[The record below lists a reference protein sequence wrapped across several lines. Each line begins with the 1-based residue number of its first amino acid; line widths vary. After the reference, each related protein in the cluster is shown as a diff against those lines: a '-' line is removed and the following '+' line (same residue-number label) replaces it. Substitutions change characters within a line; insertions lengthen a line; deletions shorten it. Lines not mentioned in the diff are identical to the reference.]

1 MGKCTFAPSEIL
13 HQGTIRFAEVRFYF
27 RATIAGVQESLAL
40 GSMYS
45 PADDSIEEYSHG
57 ALNVFKHEGEDSLVV
72 IKAIS
77 ILSVVAMIP
86 FRHEDGGNRFSL
98 TNHPAIG
105 MVNADD
111 TLDLE

>member
-1 MGKCTFAPSEIL
+1 MYDNEQVL
-13 HQGTIRFAEVRFYF
+13 HQGTVRFAEVKFYF

-45 PADDSIEEYSHG
+45 PADDSIEEFSHG
-57 ALNVFKHEGEDSLVV
+57 ALNVFKYEGEDSLVI
-72 IKAIS
+72 IKATS
-77 ILSVVAMIP
+77 ILSVVAMVP

-98 TNHPAIG
+98 TDHPAIG
-105 MVNADD
+105 MVTPDD